1 MGANATTFVPTYVA
15 GEILTA
21 ADLNV
26 TNSGIPVFAD
36 STARDAAFGG
46 TGEKT
51 LAEGQYAYLESTN
64 ATQVYNGS
72 SWIAVGD
79 TGLTLVQAETAFTS
93 VVSFSANNVF
103 TSTYRN
109 YKIILNTTDGAG
121 SLTMKLR
128 ASGTDTSANYYGI
141 STYGLS
147 GNPFQSAFNAL
158 GTDEWYVCD
167 MLTTI
172 DGSGNGVID
181 ILNPQAA
188 FATTATAQ
196 FFGASG
202 ASQYW
207 YDMHAQ
213 QSDVTQFDGFTFLI
227 TTTAM
232 TGTYTVYGYNK

>member
-64 ATQVYNGS
+64 ATQVYDGS
-72 SWIAVGD
+72 SWIAVGG
-79 TGLTLVQAETAFTS
+79 TGLSLVQAETAFTS

-109 YKIILNTTDGAG
+109 YRIVFNATDGDG
-121 SLTMKLR
+121 SITMKLR
-128 ASGTDTSANYYGI
+128 ASGTDTTANYYTI
-141 STYGLS
+141 STYGVS

-158 GTDEWYVCD
+158 GTDEWYVAD
-167 MLTTI
+167 MNSAV
-172 DGSGNGVID
+172 DGSGNGAID
-181 ILNPQAA
+181 IFNPQVA
-188 FATTATAQ
+188 FASSATSQ
-196 FFGASG
+196 FYGASG
-202 ASQYW
+202 GNNYW
-207 YDMHAQ
+207 YNMYARQ
-213 QSDVTQFDGFTFLI
+213 TDVTQFDGFTFAI
-227 TTTAM
+227 TASAM